1 MKLLTFLGTGD
12 YRKTTYHW
20 KEKNK
25 YKTTRLFP
33 VALAD
38 WLKPDEVLVFLTD
51 AAKEHVN
58 WRELDE
64 SLAATPVSI
73 ANGKNEAELWQI
85 FDSIVGCVEP
95 GDELVIDIT
104 HGFRSLPLLG
114 LLAAAYL
121 RSSKGVA
128 VKHLLYGAYE
138 AGDKKANETPVFE
151 LTSFLS
157 LFDWMV
163 ASDHFLR
170 TGFGTP
176 LAELL
181 SEESGAIGELRKSIL
196 DLSDGLQL
204 LRPNAVVDSAAK
216 LVEDVKKATPEVS
229 KTIPPLENMLKH
241 ISESYGQFAGDPD
254 DPIQVLDAQLKM
266 VAWCCER
273 HQFVQS
279 LALAREWLP
288 SLLCM
293 FFKVDAQDGKERSD
307 MELLLA
313 GGKMGP
319 KESPRRSE
327 WTKVPAGKRLQK
339 LWNDPPH
346 KLANL
351 RNDVLHAGFR
361 KAPKEPEEIKRTAR
375 EVAVELKAIW
385 NEFKQGLN

>member
-1 MKLLTFLGTGD
+1 MKLLTFLGTSN
-12 YRKTTYHW
+12 YLPTTYYW
-20 KEKNK
+20 KEKDK
-25 YKTTRLFP
+25 KKTTRLFP

-38 WLKPDEVLVFLTD
+38 WLKPDEVLVFLTG
-51 AAKEHVN
+51 AAEEHEN
-58 WRELDE
+58 WRELNE
-64 SLAATPVSI
+64 SLAATSVPI

-85 FDSIVGCVEP
+85 FDSIVRRVETD
-95 GDELVIDIT
+95 DELVIDIT

-121 RSSKGVA
+121 RSSKRVT

-204 LRPNAVVDSAAK
+204 LRPNTVVDSAAK

-229 KTIPPLENMLKH
+229 KTIPPLENMLKD
-241 ISESYGQFAGDPD
+241 ISESYGRFAGDPNN
-254 DPIQVLDAQLKM
+254 PIQVLDAQLKM
-266 VAWCCER
+266 VSWCCER

-293 FFKVDAQDGKERSD
+293 FFKVDAQDREERSD
-307 MELLLA
+307 MERLLS
-313 GGKMGP
+313 GDRRKCPEWGRWDSWSEVPSGKQM
-319 KESPRRSE
+319 RRIWDTLSS
-327 WTKVPAGKRLQK
+327 
-339 LWNDPPH
+339 
-346 KLANL
+346 L

-361 KAPKEPEEIKRTAR
+361 KTPKEPEEIKRTAR
-375 EVAVELKAIW
+375 EVAGELKAIW
-385 NEFKQGLN
+385 SEFKKGLN